1 MPALRR
7 STSGGTVD
15 AMTRE
20 LFERQL
26 ADAVRELNAQE
37 DPPHT
42 LATIVAITPEFFDSC
57 DYVGVSV
64 VERGRVHTPA
74 ATNEKLRELDES
86 QFDLGQGPCR
96 DAIRNHP
103 TVLVHDLASDSRWP
117 EWGHAMV
124 AELGIRSSLSFRL
137 FTRRHDSW
145 GALNVYSTRPNAFS
159 DEDVLHGQTIAAMCA
174 VVLARS
180 IHDDQL
186 ATALQSRTVIGQALG
201 MVMER
206 YSLDE
211 DTAFNVLRRIASQ
224 HNLKLRDL
232 ATRVV
237 AERKLPS

>member
-1 MPALRR
+1 M
-7 STSGGTVD
+7 S
-15 AMTRE
+15 RE
-20 LFERQL
+20 DFERQL
-26 ADAVRELNAQE
+26 AAAVRELDAQQ

-42 LATIVAITPEFFDSC
+42 LETIVAITPEFFDGC
-57 DYVGVSV
+57 DYVAVSL
-64 VERGRVHTPA
+64 VEHGRVHTPA

-86 QFDLGQGPCR
+86 QYDLGQGPCR

-103 TVLVHDLASDSRWP
+103 TVLVHDLATDSRWP
-117 EWGHAMV
+117 VWGQAMV

-145 GALNVYSTRPNAFS
+145 GALNVYSTRPNAFT

-180 IHDDQL
+180 IQDDQL

-224 HNLKLRDL
+224 RNLKLRDL
-232 ATRVV
+232 AAQVV
-237 AERKLPS
+237 TDRKLPS